1 MMNTNELK
9 QSSPFCSMNGNERRA
24 LNRHRRKN
32 SRGAD
37 HKDGRRVGA
46 RTPDL
51 CRVEATLYQLS
62 YAPMLSKEICVDGRI
77 LSQVRS
83 QAQTGLLNWSNR
95 VRISRLKS
103 FRDTTVR
110 KRYSLVSQSHS
121 LATS

>member
-37 HKDGRRVGA
+37 DKDGRRVGA

-62 YAPMLSKEICVDGRI
+62 YAPMLSNGICVDGRI
-77 LSQVRS
+77 LSQVRC

-95 VRISRLKS
+95 GRISHLKS
-103 FRDTTVR
+103 LGDSNGS
-110 KRYSLVSQSHS
+110 KRHRWYRR
-121 LATS
+121 ATL